1 MIWGGTMGAREWEWK
16 PWGASTSSQTCYLIT
31 SCVTSH
37 EGIFEISSRIHSTRH
52 HQRCNS
58 MLNTFLFSAV
68 HLGMQ
73 LNTEQDEVE
82 VAHYKPGEEAGDK
95 LIMETG
101 HLSDLL
107 RGKLCPIL
115 TPSPILHPAGPY
127 LQAVQVFLP
136 STIHIQKI
144 YYNGSPTIFYC
155 NWEAKRVSTFISAST
170 FAHEAVSNTD
180 KIFTRKGIRL
190 QIRKNFHFH

>member
-1 MIWGGTMGAREWEWK
+1 MFSSHKGPSGWLLTSQYLLFYDLRYHHQGGVLWYEEVRWEQRWEWK

-73 LNTEQDEVE
+73 LNTGQDELE

-127 LQAVQVFLP
+127 LLAAQVFLS
-136 STIHIQKI
+136 STIH
-144 YYNGSPTIFYC
+144 
-155 NWEAKRVSTFISAST
+155 TF
-170 FAHEAVSNTD
+170 V
-180 KIFTRKGIRL
+180 L
-190 QIRKNFHFH
+190 L

>member
-1 MIWGGTMGAREWEWK
+1 MKALRRFH
-16 PWGASTSSQTCYLIT
+16 SSQTCYLIT

-73 LNTEQDEVE
+73 LNTEEDEVE

-127 LQAVQVFLP
+127 LLAVQVFLP
-136 STIHIQKI
+136 STIHTIFC
-144 YYNGSPTIFYC
+144 YNGSPTIF
-155 NWEAKRVSTFISAST
+155 
-170 FAHEAVSNTD
+170 
-180 KIFTRKGIRL
+180 FTAIERL
-190 QIRKNFHFH
+190 KEFLHLFP

>member
-1 MIWGGTMGAREWEWK
+1 
-16 PWGASTSSQTCYLIT
+16 
-31 SCVTSH
+31 
-37 EGIFEISSRIHSTRH
+37 
-52 HQRCNS
+52 

-115 TPSPILHPAGPY
+115 TPSSHNFSFLPFLPDLEWESSTRLFANLP
-127 LQAVQVFLP
+127 QAVTGGGGAANGNLP
-136 STIHIQKI
+136 QKL
-144 YYNGSPTIFYC
+144 
-155 NWEAKRVSTFISAST
+155 V
-170 FAHEAVSNTD
+170 
-180 KIFTRKGIRL
+180 TRP
-190 QIRKNFHFH
+190 

>member
-1 MIWGGTMGAREWEWK
+1 MKALRRFH
-16 PWGASTSSQTCYLIT
+16 SSQTCYLIT

-37 EGIFEISSRIHSTRH
+37 EGIFEISSRIYSTRH
-52 HQRCNS
+52 HQGCNS

-127 LQAVQVFLP
+127 LLAVQVFLP
-136 STIHIQKI
+136 STIH
-144 YYNGSPTIFYC
+144 TIF
-155 NWEAKRVSTFISAST
+155 
-170 FAHEAVSNTD
+170 
-180 KIFTRKGIRL
+180 L
-190 QIRKNFHFH
+190 L